1 MLTKILFTALVIA
14 LVVAGTR
21 FQRGRALARAT
32 RVDEPGEPSGLLGR
46 VAPRRIAYIIAAVLL
61 VSAVAFYANFWRDWH
76 EVVTVR
82 VINTQSGDS
91 AEYKVYKGTIE
102 ARGFETVDGWKVR
115 VSDLER
121 LEFLH
126 ERD

>member
-14 LVVAGTR
+14 LVIAGTR
-21 FQRGRALARAT
+21 LQRSRAVARAN
-32 RVDEPGEPSGLLGR
+32 RVDDADEGLLGKI
-46 VAPRRIAYIIAAVLL
+46 PMRRIAYVTAAVLL
-61 VSAVAFYANFWRDWH
+61 ISAVAFYVNFWRDWH

-82 VINTQSGDS
+82 VVNTQSGDS
-91 AEYKVYKGTIE
+91 AEYRVYKGTIE

-126 ERD
+126 DAE